1 LAVVRMALLNWFLTT
16 NLLLSFALCLQASIS
31 DSQHTFAI
39 TGILDNLG
47 PAPHQVPLRQEV
59 DAWFTDPD
67 NKIQVNLF
75 LLALAKFQSIPA
87 EGPGSMLSY
96 FQIAGQAVEA
106 LSTWYIWLIC

>member
-1 LAVVRMALLNWFLTT
+1 MALLNWFLTT

-39 TGILDNLG
+39 TGILENLG

-75 LLALAKFQSIPA
+75 LLAMAKFQSMPA
-87 EGPGSMLSY
+87 EAMLSY

-106 LSTWYIWLIC
+106 LLLWYIRLIC